1 MDIAMSKVVCRLYAG
16 CLCSM
21 QPVLSFMF
29 HEKCGQNIRLI
40 DQQRTAERT
49 ACVEH
54 GIVLSAELMQVDML
68 YEVSVVCILRL

>member
-1 MDIAMSKVVCRLYAG
+1 MSKVVCRLYAG
-16 CLCSM
+16 YLCSI
-21 QPVLSFMF
+21 QPALSFMF

-49 ACVEH
+49 TTYAGH

-68 YEVSVVCILRL
+68 YEVSDVCILRL